1 MNGVPP
7 EAKYLF
13 LGNYVD
19 HSHGSLE
26 TICLCLAYKI
36 VYPEN
41 FFMLRGSHE
50 CAIMNRMYVFFD
62 ECTRRYDSEIW
73 NHFISMM
80 NCMPIGGRIMCMSG
94 GLSPELV
101 SPTQIYRIR
110 RPADVSSIS
119 YKFI

>member
-1 MNGVPP
+1 MNGFPP

-26 TICLCLAYKI
+26 TICLCPAYMI

-41 FFMLRGSHE
+41 FFMLQGSHE
-50 CAIMNRMYVFFD
+50 CAIMNRMYGFYD

-73 NHFISMM
+73 TLFISMM
-80 NCMPIGGRIMCMSG
+80 NCMPVMGRIMCVSG

-110 RPADVSSIS
+110 RPADVR
-119 YKFI
+119 YKFT